1 MGRREFFGRDF
12 TVTRDTLV
20 PRPDTEILV
29 ETALGRLK
37 EYPPDRVLRVAD
49 ICTGTGAIAITV
61 ALEMKGRAQV
71 TATDI
76 SPKALAVARIN
87 KEKLAAGEPVTL
99 RQGDLFQALELGE
112 KFTAILSNPPYI
124 SEGEMAAL
132 PPEVQAEPSLALC
145 GGRDGLDFY
154 RRLINE
160 APEYLEPGGFLA
172 VEIGSEQGE
181 PVAEMARQ
189 AGAYE
194 QAGIEIVRDLAGHP
208 RVAVMKKN

>member
-1 MGRREFFGRDF
+1 
-12 TVTRDTLV
+12 
-20 PRPDTEILV
+20 
-29 ETALGRLK
+29 
-37 EYPPDRVLRVAD
+37 
-49 ICTGTGAIAITV
+49 
-61 ALEMKGRAQV
+61 
-71 TATDI
+71 
-76 SPKALAVARIN
+76 
-87 KEKLAAGEPVTL
+87 
-99 RQGDLFQALELGE
+99 
-112 KFTAILSNPPYI
+112 
-124 SEGEMAAL
+124 MAAL

-181 PVAEMARQ
+181 PVAELARQ